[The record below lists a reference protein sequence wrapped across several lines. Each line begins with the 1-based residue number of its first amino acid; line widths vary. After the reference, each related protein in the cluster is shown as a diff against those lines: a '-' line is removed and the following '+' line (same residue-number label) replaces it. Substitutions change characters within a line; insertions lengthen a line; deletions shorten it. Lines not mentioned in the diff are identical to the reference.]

1 MAIAALHLH
10 SGMSAAS
17 LSISSMG
24 PPARSFPVSLTFYCQ
39 KISACPLALRAANT
53 PSMSSDHDF
62 NPTRHIST
70 SVISVIHCRRSIV
83 SSLNCNIGVPQFS
96 IIQSAPVS
104 GFLLEKPYF
113 FPLNHSPLQENHWN
127 LVGAMHSGT
136 CRIADSTPRAI
147 SRPFVLLEAIAQLG
161 AGTR

>member
-1 MAIAALHLH
+1 
-10 SGMSAAS
+10 MSAAS

-24 PPARSFPVSLTFYCQ
+24 PPARSFPVSLTFHCQ
-39 KISACPLALRAANT
+39 KISACALALRAANT
-53 PSMSSDHDF
+53 PSMTSDHDF
-62 NPTRHIST
+62 NPTRHISA

-113 FPLNHSPLQENHWN
+113 FPPKPLAASRKSLEFSWSYALWDMPH
-127 LVGAMHSGT
+127 
-136 CRIADSTPRAI
+136 RAI
-147 SRPFVLLEAIAQLG
+147 FRPFVLLEAIAQLG
-161 AGTR
+161 TGTR